1 MLGGILPGAF
11 RNVKRVR
18 GPWGRASTSTD
29 LALLA
34 LFALLAFMAAN
45 IAFLRAEID

>member
-1 MLGGILPGAF
+1 MSVEPLSAGSA
-11 RNVKRVR
+11 V
-18 GPWGRASTSTD
+18 AAASTD

-45 IAFLRAEID
+45 IAFLRSEID

>member
-1 MLGGILPGAF
+1 VPFEVIPLF
-11 RNVKRVR
+11 RERLSTGSVL
-18 GPWGRASTSTD
+18 ADTSTD

-45 IAFLRAEID
+45 IAFLRSEIT